1 MPKLNSLQ
9 PPPYQG
15 SPRLSADSVGFFEF
29 CCFAPAAFL
38 TRGVVAMGWG
48 SMIPAQGGHKTIV
61 ASLGPNIQ
69 SLPLP

>member
-1 MPKLNSLQ
+1 
-9 PPPYQG
+9 
-15 SPRLSADSVGFFEF
+15 
-29 CCFAPAAFL
+29 
-38 TRGVVAMGWG
+38 MGWG